1 MSINVTNPHSS
12 VKSNPALTA
21 LLNEVIQRVADHL
34 QSEIIP
40 ADDDDV
46 PVATDGAAPQPQEV
60 A

>member
-1 MSINVTNPHSS
+1 MNLTKQSAP

>member
-1 MSINVTNPHSS
+1 MSINVTNPNSY

-40 ADDDDV
+40 AEDDASDADNDDG
-46 PVATDGAAPQPQEV
+46 TEV
-60 A
+60 M